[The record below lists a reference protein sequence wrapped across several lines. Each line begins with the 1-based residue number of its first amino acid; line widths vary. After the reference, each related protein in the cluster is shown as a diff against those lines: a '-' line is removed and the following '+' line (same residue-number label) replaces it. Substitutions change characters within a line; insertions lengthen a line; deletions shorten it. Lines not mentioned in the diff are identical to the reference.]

1 MKKDVIISL
10 ILVIL
15 ILGSVIGMA
24 IGTRPDTEDNNYPE
38 NPDENNNQVVQESYF
53 GEIDAVVAETFP
65 EIIIA
70 SKTTLFEKSEI
81 EEDFM
86 NISGVTRVVVEFNKL
101 EDDDIIVI
109 IRAIIDDTK
118 TKEIYSEIQEKEYLT
133 SEPIEFY
140 KTARIDVNNEVIFN
154 NTRDENKTIE
164 YQFIDQRIDAIIGI
178 ETIKEDLVSGQLQAI
193 FSGETIDTIMF
204 YEITNLTSSPQL
216 VMGEV
221 TLDDFEW
228 ENDFLYSAKGD
239 IDNIV
244 DENTILELLNIE
256 KEIMTQREN
265 TVVYN
270 QLNEISVEDINSE
283 KITDIQYLETSTN
296 ITLVDLNK
304 EEYLEVINLLEDYN
318 FEKENITKEPTVNYH
333 IISEG
338 TQINDIKEKLEG
350 LNLEIIETN
359 KKIIFN
365 IDEIEISGST
375 YVYSE
380 ETYET
385 WALFPEDLELE
396 EFEFDV
402 FAQVSRDEILFLN
415 LTKKEIEE

>member
-256 KEIMTQREN
+256 KEIMIQREN

-270 QLNEISVEDINSE
+270 QLNEITVEDINSE

-296 ITLVDLNK
+296 INLVDLNK

-318 FEKENITKEPTVNYH
+318 FEKENITKEPTVKYY

-350 LNLEIIETN
+350 LNLEIIDTN

-385 WALFPEDLELE
+385 WVLFPDDLELE

-415 LTKKEIEE
+415 LTKKEVEE